1 MQHGSRVGA
10 SSASSLPPIMVDK
23 TTAASLYGM
32 SPATYTKLERK
43 GLVPRMNAASR
54 VSVHALTENAK
65 RLDGVCAVTKEDP
78 DDALARWEAEQN
90 AR

>member
-1 MQHGSRVGA
+1 MTGLRP
-10 SSASSLPPIMVDK
+10 LMVDK
-23 TTAASLYGM
+23 TTAASLYSM

-54 VSVHALTENAK
+54 VSIHALEEAAK
-65 RLDGVCAVTKEDP
+65 RLDGLSTVMKEDP
-78 DDALARWEAEQN
+78 DEALARWEAEN